1 MQTQS
6 SSCVYS
12 SIHGFN
18 EEEIREKLQA
28 FRGGSIDLLKQ
39 ESGIAVLTINNPSR
53 MNAFSGKKTPIQR
66 IYECI
71 LIFSITNMTMH

>member
-1 MQTQS
+1 MSVSPRLLQRQR

-18 EEEIREKLQA
+18 QDEIKEKLQA

-39 ESGIAVLTINNPSR
+39 DSGIAVLTINNPSR
-53 MNAFSGKKTPIQR
+53 MNAFSGKVTLHLTQTDR
-66 IYECI
+66 
-71 LIFSITNMTMH
+71 